1 MITTEQRN
9 LTAAIIDHATE
20 NNPQMDTH
28 TEYLIRALGSVIE
41 GVPVLRA
48 LGAPG
53 SWGYGTPIGDALL
66 ALINSDNAIAMGRR
80 EETPPK

>member
-9 LTAAIIDHATE
+9 LTAAIIEHATE

-41 GVPVLRA
+41 GVPVLKA

-66 ALINSDNAIAMGRR
+66 ALINSDNAEQSHPIPRVR
-80 EETPPK
+80 PK